1 MHTILGIVICA
12 VLFALYGL
20 VRTSGCTGSGS
31 CHGCS
36 TGSCARSERHAHHD

>member
-1 MHTILGIVICA
+1 MNTILGIFVCA

-20 VRTSGCTGSGS
+20 VRNHGCVGH

-36 TGSCARSERHAHHD
+36 NACARHERHTHND

>member
-1 MHTILGIVICA
+1 MATIYGIIVCA

-20 VRTSGCTGSGS
+20 VRNYGCAGH

-36 TGSCARSERHAHHD
+36 NACASHERHPHND

>member
-1 MHTILGIVICA
+1 MLSTVIGIVMCA

-20 VRTSGCTGSGS
+20 VRSHGCNGH

-36 TGSCARSERHAHHD
+36 NACVLHERPSHHD

>member
-1 MHTILGIVICA
+1 MLKSLLGIVIAA

-20 VRTSGCTGSGS
+20 VRNYGCVGH

-36 TGSCARSERHAHHD
+36 NACASHERHAHND

>member
-1 MHTILGIVICA
+1 MHTIIGIIMCA

-20 VRTSGCTGSGS
+20 VRNYGCAGH

-36 TGSCARSERHAHHD
+36 NACARSERHAHND

>member
-1 MHTILGIVICA
+1 MNTLIGIIVCA

-20 VRTSGCTGSGS
+20 VREHGCTGS

-36 TGSCARSERHAHHD
+36 TGSCARTERHAHND